1 MTNKVK
7 REKMLKALVIVISI
21 ILAITMIVLFSIQT
35 MQRRKYLLDNPPS
48 YSFIEEDLE
57 VDLCTLD
64 VRVLEDEQNDDVV
77 LYKVWANN
85 AVWKVTYYAKYLMG
99 EYWEKHDVTFVG
111 YMSEE
116 EANEILYGTAVEIAK
131 TV

>member
-7 REKMLKALVIVISI
+7 REKMMKALVIVISL

-35 MQRRKYLLDNPPS
+35 MQRRNYLTDNPPS
-48 YSFIEEDLE
+48 YSFVEEDLE
-57 VDLCTLD
+57 ADLCTLD
-64 VRVLEDEQNDDVV
+64 VRVLEDEQIDDVV

-99 EYWEKHDVTFVG
+99 EYWEKHDVMFVG

-116 EANEILYGTAVEIAK
+116 EVNEILYGTAVEIVK
-131 TV
+131 NV